1 MVTEKKKSPY
11 TMEEGAPAA
20 NILKSHSDTNT
31 RLYSSASVVAVAQK
45 VRFFHKANP
54 RFKFDGFNF

>member
-1 MVTEKKKSPY
+1 
-11 TMEEGAPAA
+11 MEEGAPAA

-31 RLYSSASVVAVAQK
+31 RLYSSASVVALAQK